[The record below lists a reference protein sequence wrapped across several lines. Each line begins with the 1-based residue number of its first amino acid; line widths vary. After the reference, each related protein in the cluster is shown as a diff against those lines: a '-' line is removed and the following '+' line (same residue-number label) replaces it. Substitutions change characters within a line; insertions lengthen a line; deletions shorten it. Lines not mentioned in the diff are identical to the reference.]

1 MLTRTDLFLGSAV
14 LLVGIAGFLAAHAAV
29 TPPASAAPVPEPI
42 LGERCLSAPR
52 STPTRVVADAQPVV
66 ASEGSC
72 ARVLEAPGQAS
83 PELLRAC
90 GEAGLLG
97 ACHLWKRCPTCACDE
112 YVGSTKL
119 CAKGSCAAPLN
130 GTGCAS
136 GAYYGVRNPEFRCEG
151 DDRQVAACMLRRL
164 IAGGHCRT

>member
-14 LLVGIAGFLAAHAAV
+14 LLVGLAGFLTAHAVVAPAPEALPPKPAV
-29 TPPASAAPVPEPI
+29 V
-42 LGERCLSAPR
+42 RAPR
-52 STPTRVVADAQPVV
+52 LLPLGIVPDGKPAE
-66 ASEGSC
+66 ASDEAC
-72 ARVLEAPGQAS
+72 ARVLDAPSEAS
-83 PELLRAC
+83 TELLRAC

-97 ACHLWKRCPTCACDE
+97 ACRLWKRCPTCACDE

-130 GTGCAS
+130 GTGCAA
-136 GAYYGVRNPEFRCEG
+136 GAYYGVGNPEFRCEG

-164 IAGGHCRT
+164 ISGGHCST